1 MSASIPCASRARRVS
16 SGYSVLTRRRP
27 GRSATEAASSASVC
41 AGESAPTASTTRAG
55 FAVALE

>member
-1 MSASIPCASRARRVS
+1 MSASIPCASSAFRVS

-27 GRSATEAASSASVC
+27 GRPATVAASSASEC

-55 FAVALE
+55 LAVSFE

>member
-1 MSASIPCASRARRVS
+1 MSASMPWAASALRVS

-27 GRSATEAASSASVC
+27 GRSATAAASSASEC

-55 FAVALE
+55 LAVAFE